1 MNKIIIYGSC
11 YGTAKMYAEELS
23 KKTLIKAVGFE
34 DVQNPR
40 QVAECE
46 TIVYVGALYAGGVL
60 GMAKTFKRLA
70 DFGGRGWWKNK
81 KIIIATV
88 GLSDPLDEENVC
100 NIQKGMKR
108 QLSDEIFE
116 KAEIFH
122 LRGGI
127 DYSKLKIAHK
137 TMMKLLY
144 HKAKNLPD
152 AEKKAETRAMIET
165 YNSVVSFVDLNALS
179 PIADVVLG

>member
-11 YGTAKMYAEELS
+11 YGTAKMYAEELA
-23 KKTLIKAVGFE
+23 KRTLIKAVDFE
-34 DVQNPR
+34 DVKNTE
-40 QVAECE
+40 QVAECG

-60 GMAKTFKRLA
+60 GMAKTFKRVA
-70 DFGGRGWWKNK
+70 DVGGRGWWENK

-88 GLSDPLDEENVC
+88 GLADPLDEENVC

-108 QLSDEIFE
+108 QLPDEIFE
-116 KAEIFH
+116 NAEIFH

-144 HKAKNLPD
+144 HKAKNLPE
-152 AEKKAETRAMIET
+152 AEKDAETRAMIET
-165 YNSVVSFVDLNALS
+165 YNSVVNFVDFDALA
-179 PIADVVLG
+179 PIVDIILG